1 MLQKLG
7 FLPGFNKQVTETGA
21 EGQWFDGD
29 NVRFRYGSPEKI
41 GGWQQLGSDKIT
53 GAGRALHHFN
63 NNSGIKYAAIGTNK
77 ILYVYSGGQF
87 YDIHP
92 IRTTISAVDFTTLS
106 GQKTVTVTF
115 PSPHLLQVE
124 DIVLFN
130 NVTGITASGSS
141 FNDSD
146 FEDKKFMEVQMLYCI
161 ITLALLNKLEVL
173 DGVLV
178 NGPELSQ
185 DHLRLL

>member
-1 MLQKLG
+1 MATMLDLDMDHLK
-7 FLPGFNKQVTETGA
+7 
-21 EGQWFDGD
+21 
-29 NVRFRYGSPEKI
+29 KI

-106 GQKTVTVTF
+106 GTKQ
-115 PSPHLLQVE
+115 
-124 DIVLFN
+124 
-130 NVTGITASGSS
+130 
-141 FNDSD
+141 
-146 FEDKKFMEVQMLYCI
+146 
-161 ITLALLNKLEVL
+161 
-173 DGVLV
+173 
-178 NGPELSQ
+178 
-185 DHLRLL
+185 

>member
-41 GGWQQLGSDKIT
+41 GGWQQLGSDKLT
-53 GAGRALHHFN
+53 GAGRALHQFDN
-63 NNSGIKYAAIGTNK
+63 NAGIKYAAIGTNK

-92 IRTTISAVDFTTLS
+92 IRATISGVNYSSQTGS
-106 GQKTVTVTF
+106 PTVTITF
-115 PSPHLLQVE
+115 PSPHNLQDDDILLFENVSGISGSGSAFT
-124 DIVLFN
+124 DGNFN
-130 NVTGITASGSS
+130 N
-141 FNDSD
+141 
-146 FEDKKFMEVQMLYCI
+146 
-161 ITLALLNKLEVL
+161 
-173 DGVLV
+173 
-178 NGPELSQ
+178 
-185 DHLRLL
+185 